1 MLRLTPADMFT
12 SSTEADDD
20 DADADYE
27 LKGLNAIGP
36 LMLMGME
43 NQQGNHHP
51 CCSDTS

>member
-12 SSTEADDD
+12 SSTEADDDD

-43 NQQGNHHP
+43 N
-51 CCSDTS
+51 